1 MAPTTDLRVLIGRE
15 RIAARVQELG
25 AEIAR
30 DFAGQEILLVGILK
44 GAAVFLA
51 DLARAIPLHASFD
64 FMAVTSY
71 GRKSQSSGVVR
82 LLKDLNED
90 IAGKNVVLV
99 EDILD
104 TGLTLSYIRDLL
116 LDRQPARLRIAVLLD
131 KTSRRQVPLRADYT
145 GFEIPDEFVVG
156 YGLDYAEKYRN
167 LGDICVLALPPGK

>member
-1 MAPTTDLRVLIGRE
+1 MPPASELRVLIGSE
-15 RIAARVQELG
+15 RIAARVRELG

-51 DLARAIPLHASFD
+51 DLARSIPLHASFD

-90 IAGKNVVLV
+90 IAGRNVILV

-104 TGLTLSYIRDLL
+104 TGLTLSYLRDLL
-116 LDRQPARLRIAVLLD
+116 LDRQPAQLRIAVLLD

-167 LGDICVLALPPGK
+167 LGDICVLTLPPSP